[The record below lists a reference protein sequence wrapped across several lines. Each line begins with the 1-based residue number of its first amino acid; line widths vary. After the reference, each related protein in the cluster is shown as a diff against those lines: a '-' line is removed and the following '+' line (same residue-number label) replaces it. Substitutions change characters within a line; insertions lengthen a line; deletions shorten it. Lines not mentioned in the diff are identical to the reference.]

1 MFGIGTT
8 EMVIILIFGFLLFG
22 PDKLPG
28 MGRTIGRM
36 LRQFRDAQ
44 EGFTQV
50 VQAEVVDPLSD
61 ALNDPAETKAKRD
74 AAVAAAA
81 EDADLDEETAAIAH
95 KETFAERRERL
106 KAERAAAEAAAKEAT
121 EAEEGSASEAAT
133 SAEDVDSDAD
143 LDADSNV
150 PAAPAAEPAKPD
162 TSAAALYAL
171 TPRKEGGDA
180 QK

>member
-61 ALNDPAETKAKRD
+61 ALNDPAEAKAKRD
-74 AAVAAAA
+74 AMAAAAA
-81 EDADLDEETAAIAH
+81 EDADLDEDMAAIAH

-106 KAERAAAEAAAKEAT
+106 KAERAAAEAAAKEAA
-121 EAEEGSASEAAT
+121 EAQKSSSEGTT
-133 SAEDVDSDAD
+133 SVEDAD
-143 LDADSNV
+143 LDADLDADRDA
-150 PAAPAAEPAKPD
+150 PAAPVAAPVKPD

-180 QK
+180 QE

>member
-61 ALNDPAETKAKRD
+61 ALNDPAEAKAKRD
-74 AAVAAAA
+74 AMAAAAA
-81 EDADLDEETAAIAH
+81 EDADLDEDMAAIAH

-106 KAERAAAEAAAKEAT
+106 KAERAAAEAAAKEAA
-121 EAEEGSASEAAT
+121 EAQKSSSEGTT
-133 SAEDVDSDAD
+133 SVEDADLDAD
-143 LDADSNV
+143 LDADSDA
-150 PAAPAAEPAKPD
+150 PAAPVAAPVKPD

>member
-61 ALNDPAETKAKRD
+61 ALNDPAEAKAKRD
-74 AAVAAAA
+74 AMAAAAA
-81 EDADLDEETAAIAH
+81 EDADLDEDMAAIAH

-106 KAERAAAEAAAKEAT
+106 KAERAAAEAAAKEAA
-121 EAEEGSASEAAT
+121 EAQKSSSEDTT
-133 SAEDVDSDAD
+133 SVEDAD
-143 LDADSNV
+143 LDADSDA
-150 PAAPAAEPAKPD
+150 PAAPVAAPVKPD

-180 QK
+180 QE

>member
-61 ALNDPAETKAKRD
+61 ALNDPAEAKAKRD
-74 AAVAAAA
+74 AMAAAAA
-81 EDADLDEETAAIAH
+81 EDADLDEDMAAIAH

-106 KAERAAAEAAAKEAT
+106 KAERAAAEAAAKEA
-121 EAEEGSASEAAT
+121 ADAQKSSSEGTT
-133 SAEDVDSDAD
+133 SVEDADLDAD
-143 LDADSNV
+143 LDADSDA
-150 PAAPAAEPAKPD
+150 PAAPVAAPVKPD
-162 TSAAALYAL
+162 TSAAAL
-171 TPRKEGGDA
+171 
-180 QK
+180 

>member
-1 MFGIGTT
+1 
-8 EMVIILIFGFLLFG
+8 MVIILIFGFLLFG

-61 ALNDPAETKAKRD
+61 ALNDPAEAKAKRD
-74 AAVAAAA
+74 AMAAAAA
-81 EDADLDEETAAIAH
+81 EDADLDEDMAAIAH

-106 KAERAAAEAAAKEAT
+106 KAERAAAEAAAKEAA
-121 EAEEGSASEAAT
+121 EAQKSSSEDTT
-133 SAEDVDSDAD
+133 SVEDAD
-143 LDADSNV
+143 LDADSDA
-150 PAAPAAEPAKPD
+150 PAAPVAAPVKPD

-180 QK
+180 QE

>member
-61 ALNDPAETKAKRD
+61 ALNDPAEAKAKRD
-74 AAVAAAA
+74 ALAAAAA
-81 EDADLDEETAAIAH
+81 EDADLDEDVAAIAH

-106 KAERAAAEAAAKEAT
+106 KAERAAAEAAAKEAA
-121 EAEEGSASEAAT
+121 EAQESSSSEGTA
-133 SAEDVDSDAD
+133 SAEDAD
-143 LDADSNV
+143 LDADLDTDSDASATSV
-150 PAAPAAEPAKPD
+150 TAPVKPD